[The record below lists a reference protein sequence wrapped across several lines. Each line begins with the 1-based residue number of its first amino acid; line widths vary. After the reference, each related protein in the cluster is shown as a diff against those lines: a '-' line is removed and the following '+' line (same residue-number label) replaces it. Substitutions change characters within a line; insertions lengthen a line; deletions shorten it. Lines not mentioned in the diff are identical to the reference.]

1 MYKQKIDVC
10 WRNLVAVGN
19 QYILNILRVSVALV
33 IHHVK
38 RMRHIFEL
46 SGSTM
51 LSSLYHKRHDLQKKI
66 YLNIKCVF

>member
-38 RMRHIFEL
+38 FMLHIVIC
-46 SGSTM
+46 G
-51 LSSLYHKRHDLQKKI
+51 LSSVPCLSPLSCNQH
-66 YLNIKCVF
+66 NF